1 MRCQYSIETMNKMN
15 IPLIGFGTY
24 DIPRK
29 KTEQCVRQAIE
40 LGYRLI
46 DTAQMYNNEAETG
59 TAVRNCGIKRDELF
73 VQTKISS
80 PCHTVQ
86 AAIDSFHQSF
96 DRMKLDYIDLMLI
109 HWPQGGETETWK
121 ALEQIQREG
130 LVKHIGVSNFYPRT
144 WEELCLSAN
153 VKPCLNQIEC
163 NIFYQQR
170 PMLEYMAKADCMVQA
185 WQPLGEGTR
194 KIFSNETLIEIG
206 NAHKKTATQIAL
218 RFLTQQGI
226 SVIPRSQNVEH
237 MNENINILDFV
248 LTDDEMN
255 RIRILDTG
263 HTQYGW
269 PSDAWSYSNN

>member
-1 MRCQYSIETMNKMN
+1 MEVN

-29 KTEQCVRQAIE
+29 KTEQCVRQSIE

-46 DTAQMYNNEAETG
+46 DTAQMYDNEAETG
-59 TAVRNCGIKRDELF
+59 AAVRECGIKREELF

-80 PCHTVQ
+80 PCRTVQ

-96 DRMKLDYIDLMLI
+96 DKMKLDYIDLMLI
-109 HWPQGGETETWK
+109 HWPQGGEAETWK

-130 LVKHIGVSNFYPRT
+130 LVKYIGVSNFYPRK

-163 NIFYQQR
+163 NVFYQQR

-185 WQPLGEGTR
+185 
-194 KIFSNETLIEIG
+194 
-206 NAHKKTATQIAL
+206 
-218 RFLTQQGI
+218 
-226 SVIPRSQNVEH
+226 
-237 MNENINILDFV
+237 
-248 LTDDEMN
+248 
-255 RIRILDTG
+255 
-263 HTQYGW
+263 
-269 PSDAWSYSNN
+269 

>member
-1 MRCQYSIETMNKMN
+1 MEVN

-29 KTEQCVRQAIE
+29 KTEQCVRQSIE

-46 DTAQMYNNEAETG
+46 DTAQMYDNEAETG
-59 TAVRNCGIKRDELF
+59 AAVRECGIKREELF

-80 PCHTVQ
+80 PCRTVQ

-96 DRMKLDYIDLMLI
+96 DKMKLDYIDLMLI
-109 HWPQGGETETWK
+109 HWPQGGEAETWK

-130 LVKHIGVSNFYPRT
+130 LVKYIGVSNFYPRK

-163 NIFYQQR
+163 NVFYQQR

-185 WQPLGEGTR
+185 WQPLGEGAR
-194 KIFSNETLIEIG
+194 KIFSNEILREIG
-206 NAHKKTATQIAL
+206 TSHNKTAAQVSL
-218 RFLTQQGI
+218 RFLVQQGI
-226 SVIPRSQNVEH
+226 SIIPRSQNVEH
-237 MNENINILDFV
+237 MKENINILDFV
-248 LTDDEMN
+248 LTEDEMN
-255 RIRILDTG
+255 RIRTLDTG
-263 HTQYGW
+263 HSQYGW
-269 PSDAWSYSNN
+269 PSDAWSYNNKLANKYHR

>member
-1 MRCQYSIETMNKMN
+1 MEVN

-29 KTEQCVRQAIE
+29 KTEQCVRQSIE

-46 DTAQMYNNEAETG
+46 DTAQMYDNEAETG
-59 TAVRNCGIKRDELF
+59 AAVRECGIKREELF

-80 PCHTVQ
+80 PCRTVQ

-109 HWPQGGETETWK
+109 HWPQGGEAETWK

-130 LVKHIGVSNFYPRT
+130 LVKYIGVSNFYPRK

-163 NIFYQQR
+163 NVFYQQR

-185 WQPLGEGTR
+185 WQPLGEGAR
-194 KIFSNETLIEIG
+194 KIFSNEILREIG
-206 NAHKKTATQIAL
+206 TSHNKTAAQVSL
-218 RFLTQQGI
+218 RFLVQQGI
-226 SVIPRSQNVEH
+226 CVIPRSQNVEH
-237 MNENINILDFV
+237 MKENINILDFV
-248 LTDDEMN
+248 LTEDEMN
-255 RIRILDTG
+255 RIRTLDTG
-263 HTQYGW
+263 HSQYGW
-269 PSDAWSYSNN
+269 PSDAWSYCNK